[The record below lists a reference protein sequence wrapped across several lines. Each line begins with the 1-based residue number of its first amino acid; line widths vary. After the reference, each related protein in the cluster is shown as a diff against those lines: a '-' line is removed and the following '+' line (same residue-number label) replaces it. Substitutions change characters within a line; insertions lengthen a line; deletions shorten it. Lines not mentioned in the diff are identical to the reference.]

1 MSNATADQHTPAA
14 PPPRGKLLAAWV
26 IDFAV
31 VAIAAWVVGWATYSL
46 IIDSL
51 RSVSDI
57 GSIGISNLLSSH
69 GDWQQF
75 GVGAGADELRNLRL
89 YAVAGLVA
97 VVVVA
102 AGYFWVA
109 AAFANRT
116 LGMAVV
122 DLRLGQASAPS
133 TGPGRI
139 HSLSWALLRAVT
151 DIGLFAAA
159 CVAPMFGA
167 FAMAFLL
174 WLVAVAWLAING
186 FAALTSGRSVVDR
199 LGAVVLV
206 PAQGYAAAAQVARAA
221 AGAAAIQAQN
231 FAGQAQTVAGQIRE
245 NAPDRVQQSVATAGT
260 VGRLAAD
267 RTRQAIESERA
278 TQAAD
283 ASKRA
288 AKAGLR
294 IAGDVKRRFNER

>member
-1 MSNATADQHTPAA
+1 MSNATANQHTSAA

-75 GVGAGADELRNLRL
+75 GVDAGTDELRNIRL
-89 YAVAGLVA
+89 YAVAGLA
-97 VVVVA
+97 GVVVIA
-102 AGYFWVA
+102 AGYFWA
-109 AAFANRT
+109 SAAFANRT

-122 DLRLGQASAPS
+122 DLRLAQASATS
-133 TGPGRI
+133 AEPGRI
-139 HSLSWALLRAVT
+139 RSLSWAFLRAMT

-167 FAMAFLL
+167 FATAFVL
-174 WLVAVAWLAING
+174 WLVAVVWLAING
-186 FAALTSGRSVVDR
+186 FAALTSGRSIVDR

-221 AGAAAIQAQN
+221 AGAAATQAQN
-231 FAGQAQTVAGQIRE
+231 LAGQAQTVAGQIRE
-245 NAPDRVQQSVATAGT
+245 NTPERVQQSVATAGS

-267 RTRQAIESERA
+267 RTRQAIESDRA
-278 TQAAD
+278 AQAAD